1 MKKLSIRLRVTL
13 WFTALMTL
21 LVAIVLAFLFSV
33 SGSLVHSES
42 QKKLENLVNLVR
54 TELLDDGESDIPDEF
69 VSGHDESY
77 VAVFAAD
84 GSLLNGV
91 LPADLELN
99 LPFAD
104 QKTQSFESNDKNWTV
119 YDRQVILAD
128 QSTVWVRGISASRE
142 EGTTYSA
149 MLRLALIASP
159 FLILLAAAGGYF
171 ITGRAF
177 RPVKQITELAERIGD
192 GKDLSQRISLGQG
205 KDEIYELAAT
215 FDRMFDRLEASFET
229 EKQFTS
235 DASHELR
242 TPTSVII
249 SQCEY
254 AIENADTLDEAKAAL
269 STVLRQAQKMSGL
282 IAQLLTLARADKGQ
296 QKLNI
301 ELVNL
306 SELFELVMAEQ
317 SELAADKGIAIQ
329 THITPNLL
337 IHGDQTLLMRML
349 INLVTNGINYG
360 RRGGS
365 ISAELETDGRQII
378 GRVRDDGIGIAPE
391 HLDKIWERFYQV
403 EASRSP
409 SDSGVGLGL
418 SMVKWIAEA
427 HGGSVSA
434 ASEPGVG
441 SVFTFTLPSH

>member
-33 SGSLVHSES
+33 SSSLVHSES

-54 TELLDDGESDIPDEF
+54 TELLADGESEIPDEF

-77 VAVFAAD
+77 IAVFAAD
-84 GSLLNGV
+84 GSLLHGN
-91 LPADLELN
+91 LPPDLELN

-104 QKTQSFESNDKNWTV
+104 QKTQTFENNGKNWTV

-128 QSTVWVRGISASRE
+128 QSIKWVRGIVANRE

-149 MLRLALIASP
+149 MLRLALFASP

-177 RPVKQITELAERIGD
+177 RPVKQITELAEKIGD

-215 FDRMFDRLEASFET
+215 FDRMFDRLEASFEI

-254 AIENADTLDEAKAAL
+254 ALENADTLDETKTAL

-296 QKLNI
+296 KLNI

-306 SELFELVMAEQ
+306 SELFELVVAEQ
-317 SELAADKGIAIQ
+317 SERATEKQITIQ
-329 THITPNLL
+329 TRIAPNLL

-349 INLVTNGINYG
+349 INLVTNGITYG
-360 RRGGS
+360 RKGGS
-365 ISAELETDGRQII
+365 ISAELESDGSRII

-391 HLDKIWERFYQV
+391 HLSKIWERFYQV

-409 SDSGVGLGL
+409 SDSSVGLGL

-434 ASEPGVG
+434 TSEPGVG
-441 SVFTFTLPSH
+441 SIFTFTLPSL